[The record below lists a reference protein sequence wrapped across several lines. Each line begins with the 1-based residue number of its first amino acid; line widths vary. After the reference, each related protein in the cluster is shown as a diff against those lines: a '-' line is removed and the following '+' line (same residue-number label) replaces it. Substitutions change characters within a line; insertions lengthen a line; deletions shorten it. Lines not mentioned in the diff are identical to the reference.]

1 MVESNSSVHVGPF
14 LLIVTGGLHHVLGV
28 TEQSQ
33 VHQLVIQTILLHTY
47 IKISGYK
54 QVSCVILNDS
64 FDFFFAGHLTKPNGI
79 VISLGTSVEV
89 DSLFD
94 VIMALVV
101 PGQMV

>member
-1 MVESNSSVHVGPF
+1 MVESNGSVHVGPF

-33 VHQLVIQTILLHTY
+33 VHQLVIQTILLHTH
-47 IKISGYK
+47 IKMSGYK
-54 QVSCVILNDS
+54 QASCVILHDS
-64 FDFFFAGHLTKPNGI
+64 FDFFPGHLTKPNGI
-79 VISLGTSVEV
+79 VISLGSSVEV